1 MSWEPNTILIERANE
16 LLDEVVGSPYEGEL
30 ELALKLNNLDR
41 VYELVREIERHLYLV
56 ERQNDEYPETH

>member
-1 MSWEPNTILIERANE
+1 MSNNQNTILVERAGE
-16 LLDEVVGSPYEGEL
+16 LLEEVTNTPYEQQLKWAL
-30 ELALKLNNLDR
+30 ESNDLDR